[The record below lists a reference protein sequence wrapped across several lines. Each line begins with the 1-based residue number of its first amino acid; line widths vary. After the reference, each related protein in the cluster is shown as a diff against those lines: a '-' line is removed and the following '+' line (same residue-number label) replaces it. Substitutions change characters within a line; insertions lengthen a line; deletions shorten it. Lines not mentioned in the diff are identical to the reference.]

1 MPGFVLEKPLPL
13 ARFHNT
19 VNCNDSKH
27 IAVGLNSLKL
37 TLDAES
43 IDSEDAGLIAITLQ
57 GKDFKIYNINIHI
70 YQNLEW

>member
-27 IAVGLNSLKL
+27 IVVGLNSLKL
-37 TLDAES
+37 ILDAES
-43 IDSEDAGLIAITLQ
+43 IDREDVGLIAITVQ
-57 GKDFKIYNINIHI
+57 GKCFKIYNVNIHI
-70 YQNLEW
+70 YQNLE